1 MSVTIIV
8 KTAKEK
14 LEFTPEK
21 DFVTVGRSSTNDVT
35 IEDPSVS
42 RKHAVFEKEG
52 DSFFITD
59 LNSSNGTYVNG
70 KKVTER
76 TEVSMTD
83 TIIVGRVNFGFIAEQ
98 GEEESTMRIT
108 KEQMGALRNAN
119 ATNELTPPPVVDSG
133 STSATTP
140 PTPPKPPVVPPTPQ
154 SEADTHSIS
163 DPANIPLSKPEL
175 PNQQRPAT
183 PPVPPTPSVNTVNK
197 GRMEPAGFW
206 IRLVAY
212 ILDAFILGIPLALII
227 TIFSVAAVKLVPAE
241 SVGGTFFVA
250 LLGNLLSMGISFFY
264 MIFFWVK
271 FGATPGKMILKLQVL
286 DASTMNYMSYG
297 KAIIR
302 LLGYMLSSIFFIGF
316 ILIAFSDKKK
326 GLHDMIAGTVVVKK

>member
-21 DFVTVGRSSTNDVT
+21 DFVTIGRSSTNDII

-42 RKHAVFEKEG
+42 RKHGVFEKEG
-52 DSFFITD
+52 ETFFITD

-70 KKVTER
+70 QKITER
-76 TEVSMTD
+76 TAVAMTD
-83 TIIVGRVNFGFIAEQ
+83 TIIVGRVQFAFIAEE
-98 GEEESTMRIT
+98 GEEESTMRIS
-108 KEQMGALRNAN
+108 KEEMGALRNVN
-119 ATNELTPPPVVDSG
+119 ATGQTPPPINAIKQEPV
-133 STSATTP
+133 P
-140 PTPPKPPVVPPTPQ
+140 PAPPVTSQAHTQAETNV
-154 SEADTHSIS
+154 HS
-163 DPANIPLSKPEL
+163 DPIDIPLSKPEL
-175 PNQQRPAT
+175 PSQK
-183 PPVPPTPSVNTVNK
+183 PPVPPAPPTPSVNTINK
-197 GRMEPAGFW
+197 GRLEPAGFW

-227 TIFSVAAVKLVPAE
+227 TIFSVAAVKFVPAE
-241 SVGGTFFVA
+241 SISGTFFVA
-250 LLGNLLSMGISFFY
+250 LLGNLLAMGISFFY

-286 DASTMNYMSYG
+286 DASTMSYMSYG

-316 ILIAFSDKKK
+316 ILIAFSEKKK

>member
-8 KTAKEK
+8 KTAKER

-52 DSFFITD
+52 EAFFITD
-59 LNSSNGTYVNG
+59 LNSSNGTFVNG
-70 KKVTER
+70 KKITER
-76 TEVSMTD
+76 TKISMTD
-83 TIIVGRVNFGFIAEQ
+83 TIIVGRVNFSFIAEQ

-108 KEQMGALRNAN
+108 KEQMGALRNVG
-119 ATNELTPPPVVDSG
+119 ATNEITPPPVTDN
-133 STSATTP
+133 TP
-140 PTPPKPPVVPPTPQ
+140 VPPPPTPQ
-154 SEADTHSIS
+154 IPVPPVTSASPSEAETHSIS
-163 DPANIPLSKPEL
+163 DPVNIPLSKHEM
-175 PNQQRPAT
+175 PNQQRSVA
-183 PPVPPTPSVNTVNK
+183 PPVPPAPSVNTVNK

-227 TIFSVAAVKLVPAE
+227 TIFSVAAVKFVPAE
-241 SVGGTFFVA
+241 SISGTFFVA
-250 LLGNLLSMGISFFY
+250 LFGNLLSIGISFFY

-286 DASTMNYMSYG
+286 DASTMDRISYG

-316 ILIAFSDKKK
+316 ILIAFSNKKK